1 MTTEYAK
8 IHENRKYKDT
18 LFRMVFKEKEHL
30 LELYNAMNHTD
41 YEDPEELQINTL
53 ENVLYISMKNDI
65 SFMIDGRMNLYE
77 HQSTRNENMPLRGY
91 LYFAKL
97 LEDYISENDLDLFSS
112 RLQKIPTPR
121 YIIFYNGEEKEPDER
136 ILKLSDAFIKEG
148 GCIEC
153 EARLLNINVGRN
165 RELMERCRRLE
176 EYAIFVSTVRKYKKE
191 GSPLKTAITQA
202 IEECI
207 EKGIL
212 LDILLK
218 ERNEVLAV
226 VLETFN
232 QELYEKNLKADAY
245 EDGVEAGKEEG
256 RKEGILEGECKKLL
270 SQIKLK
276 LAKGKTPE
284 QIAEELEESEET
296 ILELME
302 KIK

>member
-1 MTTEYAK
+1 MTTEYANV
-8 IHENRKYKDT
+8 HENRKYKDT

-30 LELYNAMNHTD
+30 LELYNAVNHTD

-97 LEDYISENDLDLFSS
+97 LEDYISENELDLFSS

-121 YIIFYNGEEKEPDER
+121 YIIFYNGEENEPDER

-176 EYAIFVSTVRKYKKE
+176 EYAIFVATVRRYKKE
-191 GSPLKTAITQA
+191 GKPLKTAITLA

-207 EKGIL
+207 EKEIL

-218 ERNEVLAV
+218 ERKEVLTV

-245 EDGVEAGKEEG
+245 EDGVEAGIEI
-256 RKEGILEGECKKLL
+256 GIQKGEKQKLL
-270 SQIKLK
+270 FLIERK

-284 QIAEELEESEET
+284 QIAEDLEESKET
-296 ILELME
+296 ILELMQ
-302 KIK
+302 KLL